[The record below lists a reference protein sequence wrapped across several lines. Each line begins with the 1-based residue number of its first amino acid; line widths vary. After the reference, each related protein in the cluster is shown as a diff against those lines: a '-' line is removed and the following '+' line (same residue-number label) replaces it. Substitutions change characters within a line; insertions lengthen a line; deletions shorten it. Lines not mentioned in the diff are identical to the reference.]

1 MSRSGAAIVYEFGGF
16 RVDPRRRIV
25 ERIGGGEI
33 EVTAKVFDALIYF
46 LERSGTT
53 IARGELLGALWP
65 HTIVEENS
73 LHRVIM
79 ALRRALDDG
88 QQGRRFI
95 ITLQGRGYQFVA
107 DVRSVDPESAVAG
120 AVAIG
125 HGEVTPLPAGSEAR
139 AARIRR
145 SWSVGLPAVAVLLLL
160 ALAGAWLWRTPPAAA
175 RLGAVA
181 QTSIVTTYP
190 GMELGPALAPDG
202 NRVAFSWDGEGG
214 NRELYIAQVANGG
227 SPQRLTDAPEP
238 DRDPAWSPDSSQ
250 IAFLRQRARNDFDV
264 MIVSPIDRTERRIAS
279 IRFDQRFASPML
291 AWTADGKHLLYP
303 AIAQDERTS
312 RIVALALETG
322 IARPI
327 TVGDDSASDSSP
339 AISRDGRWLV
349 FRREPLDDALPS
361 QLLLQELSA
370 LSPIGEP
377 EPLPSARA
385 RLAHSPVWSPDG
397 LSVIYVEN
405 EQILEWVVGE
415 AESRVVYSSPQ
426 LGGTT
431 ASSESSAM
439 TLVHGASSTRAV
451 FAHVAASADIWALP
465 LDAASRAA
473 TGVAVRRFVSTAGDV
488 HAQFSPDGARVAFIS
503 GRNGSQQVWVAPA
516 DESSPSVMLTRLDAR
531 VALLSW
537 SPDGRQIA
545 FNTARPASGDRILH
559 TVGVDDGV
567 PRRLESSGVSPVW
580 SRDGQTLFFTEL
592 ESQSIMRLDL
602 ASGRR
607 ESLFRGG
614 FAETTP
620 DGHSLLYSKFD
631 EPGVFLRSLDGDP
644 AANPE
649 IRIVQDHTLGRGG
662 IAPVDGGFY
671 YTASTSEGVPRA
683 IRFYD
688 DATGEARDIAAVPP
702 GLVEKLS
709 VSPDGRELLYASQS
723 SEAGADL
730 VLLEFN

>member
-1 MSRSGAAIVYEFGGF
+1 VSRSSAAIVYEFGEF
-16 RVDPRRRIV
+16 RVDPRRRIL
-25 ERIGGGEI
+25 ERIGGGEV
-33 EVTAKVFDALIYF
+33 EVTAKVFDALTYF
-46 LERSGTT
+46 LERSGTV
-53 IARGELLGALWP
+53 ISRNELLGALWP
-65 HTIVEENS
+65 HTVVEENS

-79 ALRRALDDG
+79 GLRRALEDG
-88 QQGRRFI
+88 QQGKRYI
-95 ITLQGRGYQFVA
+95 VTLQGRGYQFVA
-107 DVRSVDPESAVAG
+107 DVRSVDLQVEAAAAVGPGMATLPPAA
-120 AVAIG
+120 AVPP
-125 HGEVTPLPAGSEAR
+125 TTRS
-139 AARIRR
+139 RR
-145 SWSVGLPAVAVLLLL
+145 FRSYGLPAAVAALLLL
-160 ALAGAWLWRTPPAAA
+160 ALAGAWLWRDPPAAT

-202 NRVAFSWDGEGG
+202 NRVAFSWDGEDG
-214 NRELYIAQVANGG
+214 NRDLYLAQVANGA

-238 DRDPAWSPDSSQ
+238 DRDPAWSPDGSQ

-264 MIVSPIDRTERRIAS
+264 MTVSPIDRTERRIAS

-291 AWTADGKHLLYP
+291 AWTEDGKHLLYP
-303 AIAQDERTS
+303 AIAQDAQTS

-361 QLLLQELSA
+361 QLLLQRLSA

-377 EPLPSARA
+377 LPVPSERA
-385 RLAHSPVWSPDG
+385 RLAHSPAWSPDG
-397 LSVIYVEN
+397 KSVVYVEN

-431 ASSESSAM
+431 AAWETSAM
-439 TLVHGASSTRAV
+439 SLVYGASPTRAV

-465 LDAASRAA
+465 LDAGSRAA

-488 HAQFSPDGARVAFIS
+488 HAQYSPDGARVAFIS

-516 DESSPSVMLTRLDAR
+516 DESSPPLMLTRLDAR

-537 SPDGRQIA
+537 SPDGKQIA

-580 SRDGQTLFFTEL
+580 SRDGQALYFTEL
-592 ESQSIMRLDL
+592 ESRSVMRFDL

-607 ESLFRGG
+607 ETLFPGG
-614 FAETTP
+614 FVEPTP
-620 DGHSLLYSKFD
+620 DGDSLLYSKFD
-631 EPGVFLRSLDGDP
+631 EPGVFMRSLDGDP

-649 IRIVQDHTLGRGG
+649 VPVVPDHTLGRGG

-688 DATGEARDIAAVPP
+688 DETGEARDIAPVPP

-709 VSPDGRELLYASQS
+709 ISPDGRELLYASQS

-730 VLLEFN
+730 ILLEFD